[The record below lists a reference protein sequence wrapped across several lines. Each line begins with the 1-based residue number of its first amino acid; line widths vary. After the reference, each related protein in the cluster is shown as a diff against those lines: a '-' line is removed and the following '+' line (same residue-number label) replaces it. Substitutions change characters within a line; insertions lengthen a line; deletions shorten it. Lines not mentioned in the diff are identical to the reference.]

1 MSSHYSSSLITRI
14 SSAKLKAIR
23 RRLVILYGLENA
35 DHLLER
41 LYLMIG
47 RYGVGVEGVRK
58 PKGLS
63 QRDAVLITYADMVSN
78 SDESPLVSL
87 REFCIARLKGA
98 ISTIHLLPFYPW
110 TSDDGFSVVDYRK
123 VDERNGNWEDISRM
137 SEEFELMFDLVLN
150 HCSSQSPWFKEYVS
164 GIEPGKNYIMEGDDE
179 VDLSAV
185 VRPRSSPLLTPYQ
198 TRAGERHVWTTFSA
212 DQVDLDWTCP
222 DLLFEFLDII
232 LFYVSCGCRVLRLD
246 AVAFLWKKLGTNC
259 LHLPETH
266 QVIKLIRN
274 FLEIVAP
281 EVLILTE
288 TNVPHE
294 ENVSYFGK
302 GDEAHAV
309 YQFSLPPLLL
319 HGLLRGTAQHL
330 SEWAQNLA
338 PPPKGCHFL
347 NFTASHDGIGVRPLE
362 GILPNKEILGLAEEV
377 RQKGGFVSMRKL
389 ENGDESPYELNAT
402 YFSALS
408 DPKDEKLGQARF
420 QCSQAVALAMKG
432 IPAIYFH
439 SLCGSS
445 NNREEVKETGQNR
458 TINRKKWE
466 IEELESVLKEDGS
479 PAEVFEWYTR
489 ALRRRSACPAF
500 HPDGAQKILD
510 FGSKIFAFERQSV
523 DKSLTVVCL
532 FNFLPSE
539 TKIEQ
544 AEVIESYFPKGFA
557 RDLLSGG
564 DLQWS
569 KTGLTLR
576 PYQAL
581 WLCSL

>member
-1 MSSHYSSSLITRI
+1 
-14 SSAKLKAIR
+14 
-23 RRLVILYGLENA
+23 
-35 DHLLER
+35 
-41 LYLMIG
+41 
-47 RYGVGVEGVRK
+47 
-58 PKGLS
+58 
-63 QRDAVLITYADMVSN
+63 
-78 SDESPLVSL
+78 
-87 REFCIARLKGA
+87 
-98 ISTIHLLPFYPW
+98 
-110 TSDDGFSVVDYRK
+110 
-123 VDERNGNWEDISRM
+123 
-137 SEEFELMFDLVLN
+137 
-150 HCSSQSPWFKEYVS
+150 
-164 GIEPGKNYIMEGDDE
+164 
-179 VDLSAV
+179 
-185 VRPRSSPLLTPYQ
+185 
-198 TRAGERHVWTTFSA
+198 
-212 DQVDLDWTCP
+212 
-222 DLLFEFLDII
+222 
-232 LFYVSCGCRVLRLD
+232 
-246 AVAFLWKKLGTNC
+246 
-259 LHLPETH
+259 
-266 QVIKLIRN
+266 
-274 FLEIVAP
+274 
-281 EVLILTE
+281 
-288 TNVPHE
+288 
-294 ENVSYFGK
+294 
-302 GDEAHAV
+302 
-309 YQFSLPPLLL
+309 
-319 HGLLRGTAQHL
+319 
-330 SEWAQNLA
+330 
-338 PPPKGCHFL
+338 
-347 NFTASHDGIGVRPLE
+347 
-362 GILPNKEILGLAEEV
+362 
-377 RQKGGFVSMRKL
+377 
-389 ENGDESPYELNAT
+389 LNAT

-445 NNREEVKETGQNR
+445 NNREGVKETGQNR

-523 DKSLTVVCL
+523 DTSLTVVCL